1 MDVFDV
7 LQGVIAQKRKQIDHI
22 AIETSK
28 GSKMIKHCDLF
39 KKEKEAYLEKQKQL
53 EDEQKLAMT
62 SKSIELSIDEKMSSN
77 TSDFMPR
84 SEVIKKLRI
93 RGLPIRLFAESDEEA
108 LKRLRIELEKPDFN
122 VGLKNDFQ
130 AALLQ
135 VENEEVM
142 EKIAKGTNN
151 TNEAE
156 KLNIVIEETEEDAT
170 WEQIQVSFEFGR
182 DWDGFRLTIGL
193 EFCLTTGPK
202 GASSLGEGDD
212 NKDCDLIFAFIN
224 YIMKRWAKE
233 LNARPEQIKRS
244 PAGKVQAGMQKQT
257 VEHMN
262 PLVKS
267 LEKHSVNSDIRAH
280 LTTITRFCVLDKD
293 YIQANNAYME
303 MAIGNAPWPV
313 GVTRSGIH
321 QRPGSSKAYASN
333 VAHVMNDETQ
343 RKYIHG
349 LKRVLSKCQDFFP
362 TDPKDTW
369 TVERFQLELLNA
381 EKTGQFTCKD
391 LEPLWEKAKLAIE
404 NEEEAVSLY
413 TTYIYLTFRLLKK
426 QVDPDLSIIEKLFE
440 DGINIVNEYFDQY
453 SESFVQFQ
461 KNFAYFL
468 YAKMGKLQKAREIW
482 TNLLKG
488 ENGPFAWLEAI
499 SLERKYGDVEY
510 ARKLFYK
517 ALDNVNFHP
526 HVIYSAF
533 IQFEREEGNR
543 SELDLA
549 LERKQKI
556 EEKNGNNLEEKRR
569 PQQKNKQKNEVTR
582 GEEMDIDTIEEEQVE
597 EGKVVTFETS
607 SIPIGPI
614 IPGINDQQQQ
624 NFSIE
629 KNEEEKNNGKEDV
642 EMEQQHQQQKGA
654 KEKKI
659 GKEKQ
664 QQKQFSSKEQQN
676 SSSFPYSTG
685 LEKNKLFVKH
695 LHFGVKED
703 ELMKFF
709 SQFGKVLDVR
719 IITKWNGRS
728 KGCAYID
735 FETDSEASA
744 AILKANGEKIRG
756 KEIAVYLSN
765 PPEKKKDQQQL
776 TDNLPSSSSTTPT
789 TSSNNQ
795 QQQEGKQQKIK
806 NSLNFIP
813 RVTAQRIGKA
823 SRLML
828 PTSISKNKNVEV
840 KEEGKS
846 TTEAVNSPM
855 GEIVQS
861 TEEISME
868 QK

>member
-62 SKSIELSIDEKMSSN
+62 SKSVELSIDEKMSSN

-170 WEQIQVSFEFGR
+170 WEQIQ
-182 DWDGFRLTIGL
+182 
-193 EFCLTTGPK
+193 K

-362 TDPKDTW
+362 TDPSKC
-369 TVERFQLELLNA
+369 V
-381 EKTGQFTCKD
+381 GY
-391 LEPLWEKAKLAIE
+391 
-404 NEEEAVSLY
+404 V
-413 TTYIYLTFRLLKK
+413 KK
-426 QVDPDLSIIEKLFE
+426 H
-440 DGINIVNEYFDQY
+440 G
-453 SESFVQFQ
+453 
-461 KNFAYFL
+461 
-468 YAKMGKLQKAREIW
+468 
-482 TNLLKG
+482 
-488 ENGPFAWLEAI
+488 
-499 SLERKYGDVEY
+499 
-510 ARKLFYK
+510 
-517 ALDNVNFHP
+517 
-526 HVIYSAF
+526 
-533 IQFEREEGNR
+533 
-543 SELDLA
+543 
-549 LERKQKI
+549 
-556 EEKNGNNLEEKRR
+556 
-569 PQQKNKQKNEVTR
+569 
-582 GEEMDIDTIEEEQVE
+582 
-597 EGKVVTFETS
+597 
-607 SIPIGPI
+607 
-614 IPGINDQQQQ
+614 
-624 NFSIE
+624 
-629 KNEEEKNNGKEDV
+629 
-642 EMEQQHQQQKGA
+642 
-654 KEKKI
+654 
-659 GKEKQ
+659 
-664 QQKQFSSKEQQN
+664 
-676 SSSFPYSTG
+676 
-685 LEKNKLFVKH
+685 
-695 LHFGVKED
+695 
-703 ELMKFF
+703 
-709 SQFGKVLDVR
+709 
-719 IITKWNGRS
+719 
-728 KGCAYID
+728 
-735 FETDSEASA
+735 
-744 AILKANGEKIRG
+744 
-756 KEIAVYLSN
+756 
-765 PPEKKKDQQQL
+765 
-776 TDNLPSSSSTTPT
+776 
-789 TSSNNQ
+789 
-795 QQQEGKQQKIK
+795 
-806 NSLNFIP
+806 
-813 RVTAQRIGKA
+813 
-823 SRLML
+823 
-828 PTSISKNKNVEV
+828 
-840 KEEGKS
+840 
-846 TTEAVNSPM
+846 
-855 GEIVQS
+855 
-861 TEEISME
+861 
-868 QK
+868 

>member
-1 MDVFDV
+1 M
-7 LQGVIAQKRKQIDHI
+7 
-22 AIETSK
+22 
-28 GSKMIKHCDLF
+28 
-39 KKEKEAYLEKQKQL
+39 
-53 EDEQKLAMT
+53 
-62 SKSIELSIDEKMSSN
+62 
-77 TSDFMPR
+77 
-84 SEVIKKLRI
+84 
-93 RGLPIRLFAESDEEA
+93 
-108 LKRLRIELEKPDFN
+108 
-122 VGLKNDFQ
+122 
-130 AALLQ
+130 
-135 VENEEVM
+135 
-142 EKIAKGTNN
+142 
-151 TNEAE
+151 
-156 KLNIVIEETEEDAT
+156 
-170 WEQIQVSFEFGR
+170 
-182 DWDGFRLTIGL
+182 
-193 EFCLTTGPK
+193 
-202 GASSLGEGDD
+202 GE
-212 NKDCDLIFAFIN
+212 
-224 YIMKRWAKE
+224 
-233 LNARPEQIKRS
+233 
-244 PAGKVQAGMQKQT
+244 
-257 VEHMN
+257 
-262 PLVKS
+262 
-267 LEKHSVNSDIRAH
+267 
-280 LTTITRFCVLDKD
+280 
-293 YIQANNAYME
+293 
-303 MAIGNAPWPV
+303 
-313 GVTRSGIH
+313 
-321 QRPGSSKAYASN
+321 
-333 VAHVMNDETQ
+333 
-343 RKYIHG
+343 
-349 LKRVLSKCQDFFP
+349 
-362 TDPKDTW
+362 DTW

-404 NEEEAVSLY
+404 NEEETCSLY

-426 QVDPDLSIIEKLFE
+426 QGSSDFSDIEELFE
-440 DGINIVNEYFDQY
+440 DGILIVIEYFDQY
-453 SESFVQFQ
+453 SESFIQFQ

-468 YAKMGKLQKAREIW
+468 YAKMGKLERAREIW
-482 TNLLKG
+482 TELLKG

-549 LERKQKI
+549 LEREQEKHLRKRKNFDGKRQGKNEGRKGGGGDKGSNKKQKI

-582 GEEMDIDTIEEEQVE
+582 GEEMDIDTLEEEQVEKE

-614 IPGINDQQQQ
+614 IPGINDQQQKM
-624 NFSIE
+624 E
-629 KNEEEKNNGKEDV
+629 KKEEEKNNGKEDV
-642 EMEQQHQQQKGA
+642 EMEQQQHKQPSTKLNEKGT
-654 KEKKI
+654 KEKKF

-664 QQKQFSSKEQQN
+664 QQKFSSKEQQN

-765 PPEKKKDQQQL
+765 PPEKKKEQL
-776 TDNLPSSSSTTPT
+776 QPTDNLPSSSTTPAT
-789 TSSNNQ
+789 SNNQ
-795 QQQEGKQQKIK
+795 QQQEKQQKIK

-840 KEEGKS
+840 KGEEEKS

>member
-1 MDVFDV
+1 M
-7 LQGVIAQKRKQIDHI
+7 
-22 AIETSK
+22 
-28 GSKMIKHCDLF
+28 
-39 KKEKEAYLEKQKQL
+39 
-53 EDEQKLAMT
+53 
-62 SKSIELSIDEKMSSN
+62 
-77 TSDFMPR
+77 
-84 SEVIKKLRI
+84 
-93 RGLPIRLFAESDEEA
+93 
-108 LKRLRIELEKPDFN
+108 
-122 VGLKNDFQ
+122 
-130 AALLQ
+130 
-135 VENEEVM
+135 
-142 EKIAKGTNN
+142 
-151 TNEAE
+151 
-156 KLNIVIEETEEDAT
+156 
-170 WEQIQVSFEFGR
+170 
-182 DWDGFRLTIGL
+182 
-193 EFCLTTGPK
+193 
-202 GASSLGEGDD
+202 GE
-212 NKDCDLIFAFIN
+212 
-224 YIMKRWAKE
+224 
-233 LNARPEQIKRS
+233 
-244 PAGKVQAGMQKQT
+244 
-257 VEHMN
+257 
-262 PLVKS
+262 
-267 LEKHSVNSDIRAH
+267 
-280 LTTITRFCVLDKD
+280 
-293 YIQANNAYME
+293 
-303 MAIGNAPWPV
+303 
-313 GVTRSGIH
+313 
-321 QRPGSSKAYASN
+321 
-333 VAHVMNDETQ
+333 
-343 RKYIHG
+343 
-349 LKRVLSKCQDFFP
+349 
-362 TDPKDTW
+362 DTW
-369 TVERFQLELLNA
+369 TVERFQSELLNA

-404 NEEEAVSLY
+404 NGEETCSLY

-426 QVDPDLSIIEKLFE
+426 QGSSDFSDIEELFE
-440 DGINIVNEYFDQY
+440 DGILIVNEYFDQY
-453 SESFVQFQ
+453 SESFIQFQ

-468 YAKMGKLQKAREIW
+468 YAKMGKLERAREIW
-482 TNLLKG
+482 TELLKG

-549 LERKQKI
+549 LERVNLIASNFAKNEKEQDKHLRKRKNFDGKKQGKNEGGKRGGGGDKGFNKKQKI

-582 GEEMDIDTIEEEQVE
+582 GEEMDIDTLEEEQVE
-597 EGKVVTFETS
+597 GGQGKVVTFETS

-614 IPGINDQQQQ
+614 IPGINDQQQKM
-624 NFSIE
+624 E
-629 KNEEEKNNGKEDV
+629 KKEEEKNNGKEDV
-642 EMEQQHQQQKGA
+642 EMEQQQHQQQPSTKLNEKGT
-654 KEKKI
+654 KEKKF

-664 QQKQFSSKEQQN
+664 QQKFSSKEQQN

-703 ELMKFF
+703 ELKKFF

-765 PPEKKKDQQQL
+765 PPEKKKEQL
-776 TDNLPSSSSTTPT
+776 QPTDNLPSSSTTPAT
-789 TSSNNQ
+789 SNNQ
-795 QQQEGKQQKIK
+795 QQQEKQQKIK
-806 NSLNFIP
+806 HSLNFIP

-828 PTSISKNKNVEV
+828 PTSISKNKNVEGKV
-840 KEEGKS
+840 EEKS

>member
-1 MDVFDV
+1 M
-7 LQGVIAQKRKQIDHI
+7 
-22 AIETSK
+22 
-28 GSKMIKHCDLF
+28 
-39 KKEKEAYLEKQKQL
+39 
-53 EDEQKLAMT
+53 
-62 SKSIELSIDEKMSSN
+62 
-77 TSDFMPR
+77 
-84 SEVIKKLRI
+84 
-93 RGLPIRLFAESDEEA
+93 
-108 LKRLRIELEKPDFN
+108 
-122 VGLKNDFQ
+122 
-130 AALLQ
+130 
-135 VENEEVM
+135 
-142 EKIAKGTNN
+142 
-151 TNEAE
+151 
-156 KLNIVIEETEEDAT
+156 
-170 WEQIQVSFEFGR
+170 
-182 DWDGFRLTIGL
+182 
-193 EFCLTTGPK
+193 
-202 GASSLGEGDD
+202 GE
-212 NKDCDLIFAFIN
+212 
-224 YIMKRWAKE
+224 
-233 LNARPEQIKRS
+233 
-244 PAGKVQAGMQKQT
+244 
-257 VEHMN
+257 
-262 PLVKS
+262 
-267 LEKHSVNSDIRAH
+267 
-280 LTTITRFCVLDKD
+280 
-293 YIQANNAYME
+293 
-303 MAIGNAPWPV
+303 
-313 GVTRSGIH
+313 
-321 QRPGSSKAYASN
+321 
-333 VAHVMNDETQ
+333 
-343 RKYIHG
+343 
-349 LKRVLSKCQDFFP
+349 
-362 TDPKDTW
+362 DTW
-369 TVERFQLELLNA
+369 TVERFQSELLNA

-391 LEPLWEKAKLAIE
+391 LEPLWEKAKLAIK
-404 NEEEAVSLY
+404 NGEETCSLY

-426 QVDPDLSIIEKLFE
+426 QGSSDFSDIEELFE
-440 DGINIVNEYFDQY
+440 DGILIVIEYFDQY

-468 YAKMGKLQKAREIW
+468 YAKMGKLERAREIW
-482 TNLLKG
+482 TELLKG

-549 LERKQKI
+549 LERVNLIASNLVKNEKEQEKHLRKRKNFDGKRQGKNEGGRKGGGGDKGLKKQKI

-582 GEEMDIDTIEEEQVE
+582 GEEMDIDTLEEEQVE
-597 EGKVVTFETS
+597 KEGGKVVTFETS

-614 IPGINDQQQQ
+614 IPGINYQQQKM
-624 NFSIE
+624 E
-629 KNEEEKNNGKEDV
+629 KKEEEKNNGKEDI
-642 EMEQQHQQQKGA
+642 EMEQQQTKIIERGA
-654 KEKKI
+654 KEKKF

-664 QQKQFSSKEQQN
+664 QQKQQKFSSKEQQN
-676 SSSFPYSTG
+676 SSPFPYSTG

-695 LHFGVKED
+695 LHFGIKED

-765 PPEKKKDQQQL
+765 PPEKKKEQL
-776 TDNLPSSSSTTPT
+776 QPTDNLPSSSSTTPT

-795 QQQEGKQQKIK
+795 QQQEKQQKIK

-828 PTSISKNKNVEV
+828 PTSISKNKNVEG
-840 KEEGKS
+840 KGEEEKS

>member
-1 MDVFDV
+1 M
-7 LQGVIAQKRKQIDHI
+7 
-22 AIETSK
+22 
-28 GSKMIKHCDLF
+28 
-39 KKEKEAYLEKQKQL
+39 
-53 EDEQKLAMT
+53 
-62 SKSIELSIDEKMSSN
+62 
-77 TSDFMPR
+77 
-84 SEVIKKLRI
+84 
-93 RGLPIRLFAESDEEA
+93 
-108 LKRLRIELEKPDFN
+108 
-122 VGLKNDFQ
+122 
-130 AALLQ
+130 
-135 VENEEVM
+135 
-142 EKIAKGTNN
+142 
-151 TNEAE
+151 
-156 KLNIVIEETEEDAT
+156 
-170 WEQIQVSFEFGR
+170 
-182 DWDGFRLTIGL
+182 
-193 EFCLTTGPK
+193 
-202 GASSLGEGDD
+202 GE
-212 NKDCDLIFAFIN
+212 
-224 YIMKRWAKE
+224 
-233 LNARPEQIKRS
+233 
-244 PAGKVQAGMQKQT
+244 
-257 VEHMN
+257 
-262 PLVKS
+262 
-267 LEKHSVNSDIRAH
+267 
-280 LTTITRFCVLDKD
+280 
-293 YIQANNAYME
+293 
-303 MAIGNAPWPV
+303 
-313 GVTRSGIH
+313 
-321 QRPGSSKAYASN
+321 
-333 VAHVMNDETQ
+333 
-343 RKYIHG
+343 
-349 LKRVLSKCQDFFP
+349 
-362 TDPKDTW
+362 DTW

-391 LEPLWEKAKLAIE
+391 LEPLWDKAKLAIQ

-426 QVDPDLSIIEKLFE
+426 QGSSDFSDIEELFE
-440 DGINIVNEYFDQY
+440 DGIYVVIEYFDED
-453 SESFVQFQ
+453 SESFIQFQ

-468 YAKMGKLQKAREIW
+468 YAKMWKLERAREIW
-482 TNLLKG
+482 TQLLKG

-549 LERKQKI
+549 LERVNLIASNFVKNEKEQEKHLRKRKNFYGKMQGKNEGRKGGGGDKGSNKKQKI
-556 EEKNGNNLEEKRR
+556 EEKNGNNLEEKR
-569 PQQKNKQKNEVTR
+569 PQQKNTKQKNEVTR
-582 GEEMDIDTIEEEQVE
+582 GEEMDIDTIEEEQIEKE
-597 EGKVVTFETS
+597 EGKVVAFETS
-607 SIPIGPI
+607 NIPIGPI
-614 IPGINDQQQQ
+614 IPGINDQQQKM
-624 NFSIE
+624 E
-629 KNEEEKNNGKEDV
+629 KKEKNNGKEDV
-642 EMEQQHQQQKGA
+642 EMEQQQHKQPSTKIIEKGA
-654 KEKKI
+654 KAKKF

-664 QQKQFSSKEQQN
+664 QQQFSSKEQQN
-676 SSSFPYSTG
+676 SSSFHYSTG

-709 SQFGKVLDVR
+709 SKFGKVLDVR

-735 FETDSEASA
+735 FETDLEASA

-765 PPEKKKDQQQL
+765 PPEKKKDQPQS
-776 TDNLPSSSSTTPT
+776 TDNLPSSSITPA

-795 QQQEGKQQKIK
+795 QQQEKQQQKIK

-840 KEEGKS
+840 KEEEKS
-846 TTEAVNSPM
+846 TTTVNSPM